1 MAPLP
6 LTAPNTMGMTG
17 TETPVQRQPEG
28 EYGPTESKGASPVI
42 PVMIIF
48 ALATVAV
55 AGIDGRLHVYLKL
68 YIVGLGEGRVVVAY
82 LCYAGY
88 WFAIFIFWII
98 CIFIASKLMLF
109 CGWL

>member
-1 MAPLP
+1 
-6 LTAPNTMGMTG
+6 MGMTD

-28 EYGPTESKGASPVI
+28 EHGPAKSKGASPLI

-48 ALATVAV
+48 ALATMAV
-55 AGIDGRLHVYLKL
+55 AGIEGSLLVHLKP

-88 WFAIFIFWII
+88 WFAIFILWII
-98 CIFIASKLMLF
+98 CIFIVAKLMRLF
-109 CGWL
+109 GWL